1 MKKTLLALSAMA
13 ALCAAGG
20 AIAQTSG
27 NMTDQEQLLVSQIQT
42 DKRAVVLKAMNLTDQ
57 EVAVFTPIY
66 DEYQAAMKRHYSR
79 GSELLNKYAS
89 NYDSMTDAAAKDL
102 LKEVFE
108 QREERTD
115 TLKKYAKKM
124 SGKLPATKVLRF
136 VQIENKLNTLLD
148 WQAAQVIPLVR

>member
-13 ALCAAGG
+13 ALCAASG
-20 AIAQTSG
+20 AIAQTGG

-42 DKRAVVLKAMNLTDQ
+42 DRRAVVLKTMNLTDQ

-66 DEYQAAMKRHYSR
+66 DEYQAAMKQHYTR

-108 QREERTD
+108 QRAERTD
-115 TLKKYAKKM
+115 TLKKYAKKL

-136 VQIENKLNTLLD
+136 VQIENKLNALLD